1 MRKLIL
7 PTLVFASLAIILGN
21 GVYSSAQS
29 ANRDNK
35 NGQSKEN
42 NAGPWVLEGRTQCI
56 ANRKGIIAPV
66 VLHPVTEVKVSV
78 GDTVKKGQALVLID
92 SDEPEADKRMK
103 QAILQNAKVAK
114 LEAKRYLESLEK
126 LQILGAVSEQ
136 RIHDARATAKKTEA
150 DELTAKA
157 ALDGSMAEL
166 EHYTVEAP
174 IDGVINRLDVHPG
187 MVSRPGTTV
196 WGEILDL
203 REIDVRIQLSLAQV
217 EIVKNGDEVEVLKDK
232 SNQIYRT
239 GKVVFIG
246 LQANA
251 DNGKIPAL
259 VRLANPDG
267 KLRCEVPVQV
277 RFPHDSK
284 AQLSAH

>member
-1 MRKLIL
+1 MLL
-7 PTLVFASLAIILGN
+7 TLVFGSLAIILGN
-21 GVYSSAQS
+21 GVSSSAQS
-29 ANRDNK
+29 GDSEHK
-35 NGQSKEN
+35 SGQSQAN
-42 NAGPWVLEGRTQCI
+42 NSGPWLLDGRTQCI
-56 ANRKGIIAPV
+56 ANRKGVIAPA
-66 VLHPVTEVKVSV
+66 VLHPVTEVKVAV

-103 QAILQNAKVAK
+103 EAILQNAKVAK
-114 LEAKRYLESLEK
+114 VEAKRYLESLEK
-126 LQILGAVSEQ
+126 LQTLGAVSEQ
-136 RIHDARATAKKTEA
+136 RIHDARATAKKSEA

-203 REIDVRIQLSLAQV
+203 REIDVRVQLSLAQV
-217 EIVKNGDEVEVLKDK
+217 EMIKIGDEAEVLKDK
-232 SNQIYRT
+232 SNQIYGT

-246 LQANA
+246 LQASA

-259 VRLANPDG
+259 VRVANPDG

-277 RFPHDSK
+277 RFPHDRK
-284 AQLSAH
+284 AQLSAQ